1 MILGEPKRIHVEPP
15 WTQGEYARLSCV
27 ELKVWMDQD
36 FVWRKPEF
44 MYCIFIFC
52 LSGDN
57 DQTFGKPAA
66 IRKSPRPAAK
76 EAAEVLMRGLLF
88 F

>member
-1 MILGEPKRIHVEPP
+1 
-15 WTQGEYARLSCV
+15 
-27 ELKVWMDQD
+27 MDQD